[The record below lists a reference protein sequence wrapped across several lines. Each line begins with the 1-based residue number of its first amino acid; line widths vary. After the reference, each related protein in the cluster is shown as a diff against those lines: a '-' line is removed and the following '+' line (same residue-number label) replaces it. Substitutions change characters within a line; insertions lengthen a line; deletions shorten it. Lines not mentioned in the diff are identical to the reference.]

1 MDKKAQTMG
10 LAILS
15 AIFIFIVGLM
25 IINFLIPEV
34 TEFRINLN
42 CADAEAISDGTKL
55 LCLVGG
61 TAVPYW
67 ILLVF
72 SILVGAIVSRIT
84 L

>member
-1 MDKKAQTMG
+1 MNNKAQTLG

-15 AIFIFIVGLM
+15 SVFIFIIGMM
-25 IINFLIPEV
+25 IINFIIPEV

-42 CADAEAISDGTKL
+42 CADASSISDGTKL

-67 ILLVF
+67 ILLIF
-72 SILVGAIVSRIT
+72 SIIVGAIVSRMT

>member
-1 MDKKAQTMG
+1 MNNKGQTLG

-15 AIFIFIVGLM
+15 SIFIFIIGMM
-25 IINFLIPEV
+25 IINFIMPEV
-34 TEFRINLN
+34 TDFRINLN

-61 TAVPYW
+61 TVVPYW
-67 ILLVF
+67 ILLIF
-72 SILVGAIVSRIT
+72 SIIVGAIVSRMT

>member
-1 MDKKAQTMG
+1 MNKRGQTLG

-15 AIFIFIVGLM
+15 SVFIFIIGLM
-25 IINFLIPEV
+25 IINFIIPEV

-67 ILLVF
+67 ILLIF
-72 SILVGAIVSRIT
+72 SIIVGAIVSRMT

>member
-1 MDKKAQTMG
+1 MNNKGQTLG

-15 AIFIFIVGLM
+15 SVFIFIIGMM
-25 IINFLIPEV
+25 IINFIIPEV

-42 CADAEAISDGTKL
+42 CADASSISDGTKL

-67 ILLVF
+67 ILLIF
-72 SILVGAIVSRIT
+72 SIIVGAIVSRMT